1 MRILTCHV
9 RKEIVM
15 KKMRLICLKG
25 VFVLAIVFAF
35 TSLSSAAEFPKK
47 SSQWLAPYGVAGNS
61 AIALK
66 FVADGVS
73 KLFPK
78 PVFVVP
84 ATGAGGTLAGERVA
98 KRVKPDGYTLLLCNS
113 ATNGTALYTKKGLK
127 YTNDD
132 FVFLAQYGAFDL
144 VLIAG
149 PESPFKTLE
158 EYVAYARKNPHAIKQ
173 ASTGIGTSGHLCL
186 ELLKLKTGGL
196 KIDMVPYRKAF
207 EQRTAVLGGH
217 CQAAFIYGGGG
228 GPNDEVMK
236 TINGG
241 GRVLAVTSKQRLKAY
256 PEVPTF
262 TEKGIDLVYSAWYG
276 IAGPKDMPKEVTQK
290 LKDAIYKVMED
301 PEVKKYIETLGFRFA
316 FRKSE
321 EFTPFIEEYCSRVE
335 MIVREAKIP
344 KR

>member
-1 MRILTCHV
+1 
-9 RKEIVM
+9 M

-35 TSLSSAAEFPKK
+35 TSLSSAAEFPRK
-47 SSQWLAPYGVAGNS
+47 SMQWLAPYGVAANS
-61 AIALK
+61 AIGMK
-66 FVADGVS
+66 IIADAVS

-84 ATGAGGTLAGERVA
+84 AKGAGGTLAGGRVA

-113 ATNGTALYTKKGLK
+113 ATNGTALYTKKGLE

-144 VLIAG
+144 GLIAG

-173 ASTGIGTSGHLCL
+173 ASTGVGTSGHLCL
-186 ELLKLKTGGL
+186 ELLKIKAGGL
-196 KIDMVPYRKAF
+196 KVDMVPYKTAF

-228 GPNDEVMK
+228 GPNDEFRK

-241 GRVLAVTSKQRLKAY
+241 GRVLAVSSKQRLKSY
-256 PEVPTF
+256 PKVPTF
-262 TEKGIDLVYSAWYG
+262 KEKGIDLVYSAWYG

-301 PEVKKYIETLGFRFA
+301 PQVKKNIEALGFRFE
-316 FRKSE
+316 FRKTE
-321 EFTPFIEEYCSRVE
+321 EFTPFIKAYCLTVE